1 MGLYYSPSTLFDD
14 TSLWR
19 KIINLHGRYLL
30 SEKKV
35 LVTGLAGKIGGIIR
49 SNLSSKYALSGLD
62 LKKVEGFQT
71 TIGNLSNLDEI
82 LPAFEGIDTVVHLA
96 ADPNHQGGW
105 ETNLDNNIV
114 GTRNVYEAARISG
127 VKRIIF
133 ASSNHAIGF
142 YPLKDNPYKQIY
154 DGDFQAIRH
163 PVNPLTTDLIRPDGY
178 YGVSK
183 AFGESLGSYFHDEYG
198 ISVIC
203 MRIGWVMEPDDPTFS
218 PSALSLWM
226 SHEDTARLIESCI
239 EAPEAVGFAIVYG
252 MSDNTYG
259 IWDMEKGRRIV
270 GYEPKD
276 NAGTTWKPIEGKS
289 SVMQSGDPQK
299 YQEGAEE

>member
-1 MGLYYSPSTLFDD
+1 MSD
-14 TSLWR
+14 
-19 KIINLHGRYLL
+19 
-30 SEKKV
+30 KKV

-49 SNLSSKYALSGLD
+49 SNLSGKYSLSGLD
-62 LKKVEGFQT
+62 LEGVPGFPT
-71 TIGNLSNLDEI
+71 TTGNLSNLDEI
-82 LPAFEGIDTVVHLA
+82 LPAFKGIDTVVHLA

-105 ETNLDNNIV
+105 ETNLENNII

-133 ASSNHAIGF
+133 ASSNHALGF

-154 DGDFQAIRH
+154 DGDFEAIRQ
-163 PVNPLTTDLIRPDGY
+163 PIKPLTTDLIRPDGY

-203 MRIGWVMEPDDPTFS
+203 MRIGWVMEPDDPTFA

-226 SHEDTARLIESCI
+226 SHKDTVRLIDSCI
-239 EAPEAVGFAIVYG
+239 DAPESVGFAIVYG

-259 IWDMEKGRRIV
+259 IWDMEDGRKIV
-270 GYEPKD
+270 GYEPND
-276 NAGTTWKPIEGKS
+276 DAGTTWNRIQGKS
-289 SVMQSGDPQK
+289 SVMKSGDPQV
-299 YQEGAEE
+299 

>member
-1 MGLYYSPSTLFDD
+1 MGLYYSPRTIFDD
-14 TSLWR
+14 TGLWG
-19 KIINLHGRYLL
+19 KIINLPRRFLL
-30 SEKKV
+30 SDKKV

-49 SNLSSKYALSGLD
+49 SNLSGKYSLSGLD
-62 LKKVEGFQT
+62 LEGVPGFPT
-71 TIGNLSNLDEI
+71 TTGNLSNLVEI
-82 LPAFEGIDTVVHLA
+82 LPAFKGIDTVVHLA

-105 ETNLDNNIV
+105 ETNLENNII
-114 GTRNVYEAARISG
+114 GPRNVYEAARISG

-133 ASSNHAIGF
+133 ASSNHALGF

-154 DGDFQAIRH
+154 DGDFEAIRQ
-163 PVNPLTTDLIRPDGY
+163 PIKPLTTDLIRPDGY

-203 MRIGWVMEPDDPTFS
+203 MRIGWVMEPDDPTFA

-226 SHEDTARLIESCI
+226 SHKDTVRLIDSCI
-239 EAPEAVGFAIVYG
+239 DAPEAVGFAIVYG

-259 IWDMEKGRRIV
+259 IWDMEDGRKIV
-270 GYEPKD
+270 GYEPND
-276 NAGTTWKPIEGKS
+276 DAGTTWNRIQGKS
-289 SVMQSGDPQK
+289 SVMKSGDPQV
-299 YQEGAEE
+299 